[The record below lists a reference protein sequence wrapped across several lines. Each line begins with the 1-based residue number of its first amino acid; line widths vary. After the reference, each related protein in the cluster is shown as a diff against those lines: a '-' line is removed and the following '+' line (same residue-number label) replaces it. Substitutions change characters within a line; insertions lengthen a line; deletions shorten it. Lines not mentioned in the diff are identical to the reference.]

1 MLRQAR
7 SLKMLSQVPELKLV
21 LQSVYDA
28 LFLICSNTQE
38 LVGLPCLTAAE
49 GTLSTLLA
57 SQAAIQAKSH
67 DTADNEKHFLAALL
81 SILMLCDYHTSE
93 FTSVLVSVVEKLDGW
108 REFESSSLGKATS
121 ESLQS
126 LLMPYLHSVV
136 ASLAT
141 PILTSARE
149 KQCLWLHQMWEE
161 IEQHF
166 RTSRHDLQGESL
178 LVELLSCTMAVVPTL
193 PAPLLACLTR
203 LSGLAAKVGV
213 VSANNSAGMQVLLS
227 TLYDILHSSTQLNE
241 LFGSLLD
248 SEISVECAHIANE
261 MAAHAL
267 QLTQRQE
274 DRLLGSPDCDQ
285 RVLNCLDLLAGLL
298 AAERDASREES
309 LSQTAE
315 DITLDLVA
323 EQLMRTPQG
332 PQNIEYLHTVLHQ
345 NEAWIR
351 HTLAIPALDHHSVT
365 LPLHNALLLGSSR
378 QATREPRFD
387 PLQAYN
393 ACMRIVQECDKV
405 QTPQ

>member
-1 MLRQAR
+1 
-7 SLKMLSQVPELKLV
+7 
-21 LQSVYDA
+21 
-28 LFLICSNTQE
+28 
-38 LVGLPCLTAAE
+38 
-49 GTLSTLLA
+49 
-57 SQAAIQAKSH
+57 
-67 DTADNEKHFLAALL
+67 
-81 SILMLCDYHTSE
+81 
-93 FTSVLVSVVEKLDGW
+93 
-108 REFESSSLGKATS
+108 
-121 ESLQS
+121 
-126 LLMPYLHSVV
+126 
-136 ASLAT
+136 
-141 PILTSARE
+141 
-149 KQCLWLHQMWEE
+149 MWEE